1 MQGKKA
7 YPLCYTGPMV
17 ISLSLFKVLLPA
29 LVSFCIGI
37 FVSGPLIA
45 TLRQHQVWKKKSVK
59 NTIDGAIATITSAL
73 HNDEERK
80 LLRMG
85 GAVIWISV
93 FATTA
98 LFLILSH
105 GFPTSI
111 TQKLDFISRN
121 QTWLPLVAMFVGAIV
136 GGVDDLL
143 VVEAFKGRLNSYI
156 GGGLSF
162 PVRLA
167 AVGTLGISMGAW
179 FFYKLGVSSIYIPFH
194 GDFVVGGLFFI
205 IFFVLVT
212 VALFSTS
219 VIDGVDG
226 LSGGIFSAIFT
237 AYGFIAFHQNQIDIA
252 ALCFMIVGGIL
263 AFLWFNVPPAVFM
276 MAETGIMALTLSLSV
291 ISFLTNAVMYLP
303 IIALPLV
310 ITTGSVILQLTWKR
324 AFKRKLFLVAPFHHH
339 LEAKGWSKA
348 QVTMRYWIVSYICA
362 LLGVVI
368 VLIS

>member
-1 MQGKKA
+1 M
-7 YPLCYTGPMV
+7 L

-29 LVSFCIGI
+29 LFSFILGLCI
-37 FVSGPLIA
+37 SSPLIV
-45 TLRQHQVWKKKSVK
+45 LLKKHQIWKKKSVK
-59 NTIDGAIATITSAL
+59 NSIDGTIATITSAL

-85 GAVIWISV
+85 GVVIWASV
-93 FATTA
+93 FTTTSIF
-98 LFLILSH
+98 LFLSH
-105 GFPTSI
+105 VFPNAVTE
-111 TQKLDFISRN
+111 KLDFISRN
-121 QTWLPLVAMFVGAIV
+121 QTWLPLLAMLVGAVV
-136 GGVDDLL
+136 GGIDDLL

-167 AVGTLGISMGAW
+167 AVGTLGLSMGGW
-179 FFYKLGVSSIYIPFH
+179 FFFKLGVNSIYIPFY
-194 GDFVVGGLFFI
+194 GEYVVGALFFI
-205 IFFVLVT
+205 TFFVVVT
-212 VALFSTS
+212 IALFSTS

-237 AYGFIAFHQNQIDIA
+237 AYGFIAFYQNQIDIA
-252 ALCFMIVGGIL
+252 ALCFMIVGGIF
-263 AFLWFNVPPAVFM
+263 AFLWFNVPPATFM

-291 ISFLTNAVMYLP
+291 ISFLTNSVMYLP

-310 ITTGSVILQLTWKR
+310 ITTGSVILQLIWKKV
-324 AFKRKLFLVAPFHHH
+324 FKRKLFIVAPLHHH
-339 LEAKGWSKA
+339 FEAKGWAKA

>member
-1 MQGKKA
+1 MI
-7 YPLCYTGPMV
+7 

-29 LVSFCIGI
+29 LFSFIIGLLI
-37 FVSGPLIA
+37 SPPLI
-45 TLRQHQVWKKKSVK
+45 TFLRNNQVWKKKSVK
-59 NTIDGAIATITSAL
+59 NTIDGSIATITQTL

-85 GAVIWISV
+85 GVVIWASV
-93 FATTA
+93 FITTTI
-98 LFLILSH
+98 FLLVSH
-105 GFPTSI
+105 LFPTDL
-111 TQKLDFISRN
+111 TTKLDFISRN
-121 QTWLPLVAMFVGAIV
+121 QTWLPLIAMLVGAIV
-136 GGVDDLL
+136 GGVDDLF
-143 VVEAFKGRLNSYI
+143 VVEAFKGKLNSYI

-167 AVGTLGISMGAW
+167 AVATLGLSMGLW
-179 FFYKLGVSSIYIPFH
+179 FFYKLEVSSIYIPFY
-194 GDFVVGGLFFI
+194 GDLVIGGLLFVLFFI
-205 IFFVLVT
+205 VVT

-237 AYGFIAFHQNQIDIA
+237 AYGFIAFYQNQIDIA
-252 ALCFMIVGGIL
+252 ALCFMIVGAIL

-310 ITTGSVILQLTWKR
+310 VTTGSVILQLLWKKF
-324 AFKRKLFLVAPFHHH
+324 FKKKLFIVAPLHHH
-339 LEAKGWSKA
+339 FEAKGWAKA

-362 LLGVVI
+362 LLGIVIVVI
-368 VLIS
+368 S

>member
-1 MQGKKA
+1 
-7 YPLCYTGPMV
+7 MV

-29 LVSFCIGI
+29 LFSFIIGI
-37 FVSGPLIA
+37 FISTPLIA
-45 TLRQHQVWKKKSVK
+45 TLKKYQIWKKKSVK
-59 NTIDGAIATITSAL
+59 NSIDGTIATITSTL

-80 LLRMG
+80 LLRG
-85 GAVIWISV
+85 GGVVIWFSV

-98 LFLILSH
+98 IFLFFSH
-105 GFPTSI
+105 AFPNSI
-111 TQKLDFISRN
+111 TEKLDFISRN
-121 QTWLPLVAMFVGAIV
+121 QTWLPLVAMFVGALV
-136 GGVDDLL
+136 GGTDDLL
-143 VVEAFKGRLNSYI
+143 VVEAFKGKLNSYI

-162 PVRLA
+162 PVRLG
-167 AVGTLGISMGAW
+167 AVALLGLSMGVW
-179 FFYKLGVSSIYIPFH
+179 FFKKLDVDSIYIPFH
-194 GDFVVGGLFFI
+194 GNLVVGGLFFI
-205 IFFVLVT
+205 AFFVLVT

-237 AYGFIAFHQNQIDIA
+237 AYGFIAFYQNQIDIA

-263 AFLWFNVPPAVFM
+263 AFLWFNVPPATFM
-276 MAETGIMALTLSLSV
+276 MGETGIMALTLALSV

-310 ITTGSVILQLTWKR
+310 ITTGSVILQLIWKKVL
-324 AFKRKLFLVAPFHHH
+324 KRKLFIVAPLHHH
-339 LEAKGWSKA
+339 FEAKGWAKA

-362 LLGVVI
+362 LLGVVV

>member
-1 MQGKKA
+1 M
-7 YPLCYTGPMV
+7 L

-29 LVSFCIGI
+29 LFSFIIGLI
-37 FVSGPLIA
+37 ISQPLISF
-45 TLRQHQVWKKKSVK
+45 LRKHQIWKKKSVTT
-59 NTIDGAIATITSAL
+59 NIDGTLATITSAL

-85 GAVIWISV
+85 GVIVWASV
-93 FATTA
+93 FITTSI
-98 LFLILSH
+98 FLVLSH
-105 GFPTSI
+105 MFPTEL
-111 TQKLDFISRN
+111 TEKLDFISRN
-121 QTWLPLVAMFVGAIV
+121 QTWLPLVAMFVGALV
-136 GGVDDLL
+136 GGLDDLL
-143 VVEAFKGRLNSYI
+143 VAGVWRGKLNSYV
-156 GGGLSF
+156 GGGLAF

-167 AVGTLGISMGAW
+167 AVCALGISMGMW
-179 FFYKLGVSSIYIPFH
+179 FFYKLGVSSVYIPFY
-194 GDFVVGGLFFI
+194 GDYVLSGLVFI
-205 IFFVLVT
+205 LFFVLVT

-237 AYGFIAFHQNQIDIA
+237 AYGFISFYQNQIDIA

-263 AFLWFNVPPAVFM
+263 AFLWFNVPPATFM

-291 ISFLTNAVMYLP
+291 ISFLTNSVMYLP

-310 ITTGSVILQLTWKR
+310 ITTGSVILQLLWKKL
-324 AFKRKLFLVAPFHHH
+324 FKRKLFLVAPLHHH
-339 LEAKGWSKA
+339 FEAKGWAKP

-362 LLGVVI
+362 LLGIVV